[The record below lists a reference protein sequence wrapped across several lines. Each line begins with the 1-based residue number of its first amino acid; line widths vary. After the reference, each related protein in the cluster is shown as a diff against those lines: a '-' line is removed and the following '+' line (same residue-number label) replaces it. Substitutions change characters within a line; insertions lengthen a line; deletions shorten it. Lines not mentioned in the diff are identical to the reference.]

1 MNKTWMLAMV
11 LALPLGAAAQSDFE
25 LAEFYYNEGSY
36 EQAKLYLEQLWKK
49 NKTKK
54 VYDMYYAS
62 LLAINDFERAEKLV
76 KSRMRNK
83 NTRATAY
90 VELGQLYLHFDR
102 ESEARLAFDEALSR
116 LEPGKNK
123 ALSLANAFL
132 GLNELD
138 LALEVYVKA
147 QAMGTRDLEY
157 QLVDLQGRRGDYP
170 GMIDAAVALLHLKP
184 TYLRNIQNSFSRN
197 LRIQDN
203 PELGELLRT
212 KLLGAARAF
221 PEDTIFAELLVWYFN
236 QSKDFANA
244 FIHAKSLDLR
254 YKESGERLVEL
265 AQTASK
271 NGDASTAAACYQFVA
286 SKGSDNPYFY
296 TARCQSL
303 RVLMDPLLNA
313 TPPPM
318 EAIAELAERY
328 RSTLRDLGIRTETAT
343 LAKELAHVEAFY
355 LQEPEAAV
363 ERLESVLAIPG
374 LYNRTAA
381 MCKLELGDV
390 LVFTDAIWDASL
402 LFSQVE
408 LDFKDDPLGH
418 EAKFR
423 NARISY
429 FAGDFDWAQSQLD
442 ALKASTS
449 KLISNDAIDLSLLI
463 TDNYAMDTIVEPMW
477 LYAQADLLASQH
489 RYDDARVKLDSLIT
503 TWPGH
508 ALEDEVL
515 MQLAEMALAENQVD
529 TAVVLLQE
537 IVDLHFDDILA
548 DDALFRLA
556 LLREEWFKEPE
567 VALPLYEQL
576 LFEFP
581 GSLHAVEARRRFRLL
596 RGEEDQG

>member
-1 MNKTWMLAMV
+1 MKKVWI
-11 LALPLGAAAQSDFE
+11 LALAFALQMGAARAQSELE
-25 LAEFYYNEGSY
+25 LAEFYFNEGSY
-36 EQAKLYLEQLWKK
+36 EQAKLYLEKIWKK
-49 NKTKK
+49 NKTQK
-54 VYDMYYAS
+54 VYDMYYTS
-62 LLAINDFERAEKLV
+62 LLAIDDFDLAEKLV
-76 KSRMRNK
+76 KSRMRNQR
-83 NTRATAY
+83 TRATAY
-90 VELGQLYLHFDR
+90 VELGQLYLHFDQKT
-102 ESEARLAFDEALSR
+102 EAKEAFAEALDR
-116 LEPGKNK
+116 LEVGKGN
-123 ALSLANAFL
+123 AVSLANAFMN
-132 GLNELD
+132 LNELD
-138 LALEVYVKA
+138 LALAVYEKA
-147 QAMGTRDLEY
+147 QALGTRDLDY
-157 QLVDLQGRRGDYP
+157 QMVDLQGRRGNYP
-170 GMIDAAVALLHLKP
+170 GMIDASVSLLHLKP

-203 PELGELLRT
+203 PELGELLRS
-212 KLLGAARAF
+212 KLLGAAREF
-221 PEDTIFAELLVWYFN
+221 PEDSIFPELLVWYFN
-236 QSKDFANA
+236 QSKDFASA

-254 YKESGERLVEL
+254 YNESGERLVEL

-271 NGDASTAAACYQFVA
+271 NGDSETAAACYQFVA
-286 SKGSDNPYFY
+286 SKGPDNPYFY

-303 RVLMDPLLNA
+303 RVLMSSLLEEKPFSIDGI
-313 TPPPM
+313 TQ
-318 EAIAELAERY
+318 LAERY
-328 RSTLRDLGIRTETAT
+328 KSTLRDLGIRTETAT
-343 LAKELAHVEAFY
+343 LANELAHVEAFY
-355 LQEPEAAV
+355 LQDPTAAV
-363 ERLESVLAIPG
+363 TRLESVLKIPG

-381 MCKLELGDV
+381 IAKLELGDV
-390 LVFTDAIWDASL
+390 LVFNNEIWDASL

-489 RYDDARVKLDSLIT
+489 RYDDARLKLDSLVT

-515 MQLAEMALAENQVD
+515 MQLAEMSIAENQVD
-529 TAVVLLQE
+529 TAMTFLQE
-537 IVDLHFDDILA
+537 IVDLHFDDIVA
-548 DDALFRLA
+548 DDALFKLA
-556 LLREEWFKEPE
+556 QLHEEWFHNPE

-581 GSLHAVEARRRFRLL
+581 GSLYAVEARRRFRLL
-596 RGEEDQG
+596 RGEKD

>member
-1 MNKTWMLAMV
+1 MN
-11 LALPLGAAAQSDFE
+11 
-25 LAEFYYNEGSY
+25 
-36 EQAKLYLEQLWKK
+36 
-49 NKTKK
+49 
-54 VYDMYYAS
+54 
-62 LLAINDFERAEKLV
+62 
-76 KSRMRNK
+76 
-83 NTRATAY
+83 
-90 VELGQLYLHFDR
+90 
-102 ESEARLAFDEALSR
+102 
-116 LEPGKNK
+116 
-123 ALSLANAFL
+123 
-132 GLNELD
+132 LNELD
-138 LALEVYVKA
+138 LALAVYEKA
-147 QAMGTRDLEY
+147 QALGTRDLDY
-157 QLVDLQGRRGDYP
+157 QMVDLQGRRGNYP
-170 GMIDAAVALLHLKP
+170 GMIDASVSLLHLKP

-203 PELGELLRT
+203 PELGELLRS
-212 KLLGAARAF
+212 KLLGAAREF
-221 PEDTIFAELLVWYFN
+221 PEDSIFPELLVWYFN
-236 QSKDFANA
+236 QSKDFASA

-254 YKESGERLVEL
+254 YNESGERLVEL

-271 NGDASTAAACYQFVA
+271 NGDSETAAACYQFVA
-286 SKGSDNPYFY
+286 SKGPDNPYFY

-303 RVLMDPLLNA
+303 RVLMSSLLEEKPFSIDGI
-313 TPPPM
+313 TQ
-318 EAIAELAERY
+318 LAERY
-328 RSTLRDLGIRTETAT
+328 KSTLRDLGIRTETAT
-343 LAKELAHVEAFY
+343 LANELAHVEAFY
-355 LQEPEAAV
+355 LQDPTAAV
-363 ERLESVLAIPG
+363 TRLESVLKIPG

-381 MCKLELGDV
+381 IAKLELGDV
-390 LVFTDAIWDASL
+390 LVFNNEIWDASL

-489 RYDDARVKLDSLIT
+489 RYDDARLKLDSLVT

-515 MQLAEMALAENQVD
+515 MQLAEMSIAENQVD
-529 TAVVLLQE
+529 TAMTFLQE
-537 IVDLHFDDILA
+537 IVDLHFDDIVA
-548 DDALFRLA
+548 DDALFKLA
-556 LLREEWFKEPE
+556 QLHEEWFHNPE

-581 GSLHAVEARRRFRLL
+581 GSLYAVEARRRFRLL
-596 RGEEDQG
+596 RGEKD

>member
-1 MNKTWMLAMV
+1 MKKVWMMALAF
-11 LALPLGAAAQSDFE
+11 ALQMGAAHAQSELE
-25 LAEFYYNEGSY
+25 LAEFYFNEGSY
-36 EQAKLYLEQLWKK
+36 EQAKLYLEKIWKK
-49 NKTKK
+49 NKTQK
-54 VYDMYYAS
+54 VYDMYYTS
-62 LLAINDFERAEKLV
+62 LLAIDDFDLAEKLV
-76 KSRMRNK
+76 KSRMRNQR
-83 NTRATAY
+83 TRATAY
-90 VELGQLYLHFDR
+90 VELGQLYLHFDQKT
-102 ESEARLAFDEALSR
+102 EAKEAFAEALDR
-116 LEPGKNK
+116 LEVGKGN
-123 ALSLANAFL
+123 AVSLANAFMN
-132 GLNELD
+132 LNELD
-138 LALEVYVKA
+138 LALAVYEKA
-147 QAMGTRDLEY
+147 QALGTRDLDY
-157 QLVDLQGRRGDYP
+157 QMVDLQGRRGNYP
-170 GMIDAAVALLHLKP
+170 GMIDASVSLLHLKP

-203 PELGELLRT
+203 PELGELLRS
-212 KLLGAARAF
+212 KHLGAAREF
-221 PEDTIFAELLVWYFN
+221 PEDSIFPELLVWYFN
-236 QSKDFANA
+236 QSKDFASA

-254 YKESGERLVEL
+254 YNESGERLVEL

-271 NGDASTAAACYQFVA
+271 NGDSETAAACYQFVA
-286 SKGSDNPYFY
+286 SKGPDNPYFY

-303 RVLMDPLLNA
+303 RVLMSSLLDEKPFSIDGI
-313 TPPPM
+313 TQ
-318 EAIAELAERY
+318 LAERY
-328 RSTLRDLGIRTETAT
+328 KSTLRDLGIRTETAT
-343 LAKELAHVEAFY
+343 LANELAHVEAFY
-355 LQEPEAAV
+355 LQDPTAAV
-363 ERLESVLAIPG
+363 TRLESVLKIPG

-381 MCKLELGDV
+381 IAKLELGDV
-390 LVFTDAIWDASL
+390 LVFNNEIWDASL

-489 RYDDARVKLDSLIT
+489 RYDDARLKLDSLVT

-515 MQLAEMALAENQVD
+515 MQLAEMSIAENQVD
-529 TAVVLLQE
+529 TAMTFLQE
-537 IVDLHFDDILA
+537 IVDLHFDDIVA
-548 DDALFRLA
+548 DDALFKLA
-556 LLREEWFKEPE
+556 QLHEEWFHNPE

-581 GSLHAVEARRRFRLL
+581 GSLYAVEARRRFRLL
-596 RGEEDQG
+596 RGEKD

>member
-11 LALPLGAAAQSDFE
+11 LALPLGTTAQSDFE

-102 ESEARLAFDEALSR
+102 ESDARIAFSEALNR

-170 GMIDAAVALLHLKP
+170 RMIDAAVALLHLKP
-184 TYLRNIQNSFSRN
+184 TYLRNIQNSFNRN

-212 KLLGAARAF
+212 KLLGAAREF
-221 PEDTIFAELLVWYFN
+221 PEDNIFPEMLVWYFN
-236 QSKDFANA
+236 QNKDFASA

-271 NGDASTAAACYQFVA
+271 NGDMQTAAACYQFVA
-286 SKGSDNPYFY
+286 SKGPDNPYFF

-303 RVLMDPLLNA
+303 RVLMDPLLKA

-318 EAIAELAERY
+318 EAITQLAVRY
-328 RSTLRDLGIRTETAT
+328 RTTLRDLGTRTETAT

-355 LQEPEAAV
+355 LQDPDAAT
-363 ERLESVLAIPG
+363 ERLGSVLAIPG
-374 LYNRTAA
+374 LYDRTAA
-381 MCKLELGDV
+381 LCKLELGDI
-390 LVFTDAIWDASL
+390 LVFQDAIWDASL

-489 RYDDARVKLDSLIT
+489 RYDDARVKLDSLVT

-515 MQLAEMALAENQVD
+515 MHLAEMALAENQVD

-548 DDALFRLA
+548 DDALFQLA
-556 LLREEWFKEPE
+556 FLREEWFKEPE
-567 VALPLYEQL
+567 AALPLYEQL

-596 RGEEDQG
+596 RGEDSQE

>member
-1 MNKTWMLAMV
+1 MLAMV
-11 LALPLGAAAQSDFE
+11 FALPAGAAAQSDLE

-36 EQAKLYLEQLWKK
+36 EQAKLYLDQLWKK

-54 VYDMYYAS
+54 VFDMYYAS
-62 LLAINDFERAEKLV
+62 LLAVNDFESAEKLV

-102 ESEARLAFDEALSR
+102 EIEAREAFAEALQR

-123 ALSLANAFL
+123 ALALANAFL
-132 GLNELD
+132 DLNELD
-138 LALEVYVKA
+138 LALEVYEKA
-147 QAMGTRDLEY
+147 KELGTRDLEY
-157 QLVDLQGRRGDYP
+157 QLVDLQGRRGNYP
-170 GMIDAAVALLHLKP
+170 GMIDASLELLHLKP
-184 TYLRNIQNSFSRN
+184 TYLRNIQNSFNRN

-203 PELGELLRT
+203 PELGELLRS
-212 KLLGAARAF
+212 KLLGAAKEF
-221 PEDTIFAELLVWYFN
+221 PEDTIFPELLVWYFK
-236 QSKDFANA
+236 QSLDFASA
-244 FIHAKSLDLR
+244 FVHAKSLDLR
-254 YKESGERLVEL
+254 FNESGERLIEL
-265 AQTASK
+265 AQMSSK
-271 NGDASTAAACYQFVA
+271 NGDTETAAACYQFVS
-286 SKGSDNPYFY
+286 SKGPDNPYFF

-303 RVLMDPLLNA
+303 RVLMQPLLDS
-313 TPPPM
+313 TPPSM
-318 EAIAELAERY
+318 EEIARLAERY
-328 RSTLRDLGIRTETAT
+328 RTTLRDLGIRTETAT

-355 LQEPEAAV
+355 LQNPAAAI
-363 ERLESVLAIPG
+363 ERLETILAIPG

-381 MCKLELGDV
+381 VSKLELGDV
-390 LVFTDAIWDASL
+390 LVFTDEIWDASL

-463 TDNYAMDTIVEPMW
+463 TDNYAMDTIIEPMW

-489 RYDDARVKLDSLIT
+489 RYDDARVKLDSLVT

-515 MQLAEMALAENQVD
+515 MQLAQMALAENQVD

-548 DDALFRLA
+548 DDALFQLA
-556 LLREEWFKEPE
+556 QLRQEWFNQPE

-581 GSLHAVEARRRFRLL
+581 GSLHAIEARRRFRLL

>member
-1 MNKTWMLAMV
+1 MKKVWMMALAF
-11 LALPLGAAAQSDFE
+11 ALQMGAAHAQSELE
-25 LAEFYYNEGSY
+25 LAEFYFNEGSY
-36 EQAKLYLEQLWKK
+36 EQAKLYLEKIWKK
-49 NKTKK
+49 NKTQK
-54 VYDMYYAS
+54 VYDMYYTS
-62 LLAINDFERAEKLV
+62 LLAIDDFDLAEKLV
-76 KSRMRNK
+76 KSRMRNQR
-83 NTRATAY
+83 TRATAY
-90 VELGQLYLHFDR
+90 VELGQLYLHFDQKT
-102 ESEARLAFDEALSR
+102 EAKEAFAEALDR
-116 LEPGKNK
+116 LEVGKGN
-123 ALSLANAFL
+123 AVSLANAFMN
-132 GLNELD
+132 LNELD
-138 LALEVYVKA
+138 LALAVYEKA
-147 QAMGTRDLEY
+147 QALGTRDLDY
-157 QLVDLQGRRGDYP
+157 QMVDLQGRRGNYP
-170 GMIDAAVALLHLKP
+170 GMIDASVSLLHLKP

-203 PELGELLRT
+203 PELGELLRS
-212 KLLGAARAF
+212 KLLGAAREF
-221 PEDTIFAELLVWYFN
+221 PEDSIFPELLVWYFN
-236 QSKDFANA
+236 QSKDFASA

-254 YKESGERLVEL
+254 YNESGERLVEL

-271 NGDASTAAACYQFVA
+271 NGDSETAAACYQFVA
-286 SKGSDNPYFY
+286 SKGPDNPYFY

-303 RVLMDPLLNA
+303 RVLMSSLLDEKPFSIDGI
-313 TPPPM
+313 TQ
-318 EAIAELAERY
+318 LAERY
-328 RSTLRDLGIRTETAT
+328 KSTLRDLGIRTETAT
-343 LAKELAHVEAFY
+343 LANELAHVEAFY
-355 LQEPEAAV
+355 LQDPTAAV
-363 ERLESVLAIPG
+363 TRLESVLKIPG

-381 MCKLELGDV
+381 IAKLELGDV
-390 LVFTDAIWDASL
+390 LVFNNEIWDASL

-489 RYDDARVKLDSLIT
+489 RYDDARLKLDSLVT

-515 MQLAEMALAENQVD
+515 MQLAEMSIAENQVD
-529 TAVVLLQE
+529 TAMTFLQE
-537 IVDLHFDDILA
+537 IVDLHFDDIVA
-548 DDALFRLA
+548 DDALFKLA
-556 LLREEWFKEPE
+556 QLHEEWFHNPE

-581 GSLHAVEARRRFRLL
+581 GSLYAVEARRRFRLL
-596 RGEEDQG
+596 RGEKD